1 MQPESGQAAAID
13 ELDLAR
19 AAEYSLLASL
29 LLRSPDAEMLSRLAG
44 LRGDE
49 SPLGMAHAALGKAA
63 ARTDAETA
71 AREYFALFIGLGRGE
86 LMPYAS
92 HYLTGF
98 VHGRPLANI
107 RQTLRRIGIERVET
121 QTEPEDHAAILLEI
135 MAGLANGEIDA
146 APGTDR
152 EIFDNHLAP
161 WIERFFSDV
170 EKSASVDFYS
180 VVGTLG
186 RVFIEIE
193 SQSFLIAN
201 L

>member
-1 MQPESGQAAAID
+1 MQPKSGQAAAVD
-13 ELDLAR
+13 EVDLAR
-19 AAEYSLLASL
+19 AAEYSLLATL

-49 SPLGMAHAALGKAA
+49 SPLGLAHAALGKAA

-98 VHGRPLANI
+98 VHGRPLANL
-107 RQTLRRIGIERVET
+107 RQSLHRIGIERVEA

-135 MAGLANGEIDA
+135 MAGLASGEMG
-146 APGTDR
+146 APPGADR
-152 EIFDNHLAP
+152 EIFDNYLAP

-180 VVGTLG
+180 AVGTLG

-193 SQSFLIAN
+193 TQSFLIAN

>member
-1 MQPESGQAAAID
+1 MQPESGQATAVD
-13 ELDLAR
+13 EVDLAR
-19 AAEYSLLASL
+19 AAEYSLLATL
-29 LLRSPDAEMLSRLAG
+29 LLRSPDAEMLSRLAA

-49 SPLGMAHAALGKAA
+49 SPLGQAHAALGKAA
-63 ARTDAETA
+63 ARSDAKTA

-98 VHGRPLANI
+98 VHGRPLASL
-107 RQTLRRIGIERVET
+107 RQTLHRIGIERVQA

-135 MAGLANGEIDA
+135 MAGLASGEMDA
-146 APGTDR
+146 PPGTDR
-152 EIFDNHLAP
+152 EIFDNYLAP

-180 VVGTLG
+180 AVGTLG